1 MSLDKNTEIKIEP
14 MSDRTI
20 NINVPVLARV
30 EGEGALDIRVED
42 RRITDLKLRIF
53 EPPRLFEKF
62 LEGRH
67 YSEVPDIV
75 TRICGICP
83 VAYQMSA
90 VYAFETLF
98 GTQITP
104 WIDAMRR
111 AYYCGEWIESHALH
125 IHLLALPDF
134 LGYSSVPEMAK
145 QFPHEV
151 RRGLRLQG
159 LGNELIKLFGA
170 RSVNPVGVKVGGFH
184 RAPDEA
190 AVATLVEQLRSAL
203 PDAKAL
209 LEWVATL
216 NFPDRSQEFVS
227 VTLQHPV
234 EYPVNML
241 GTTLLTSAGHNL
253 EISSFEE
260 YFKESQVP
268 HSTALHSHLDGS
280 PYLVGP
286 LARLNL
292 NYEQLH
298 HEVKASLSNT
308 KIRFP
313 SDNPYHNIV
322 ARAAEIYFALLEA
335 VRLLEDYASPAT
347 AAVEVTPK
355 AGSAYGC
362 TEAPRGTLWHRY
374 EVNGDG
380 IITLA
385 KLVPPTSQNQAR
397 IEEDLRLSLEALGL
411 DNDEATLRQHAE
423 QVIRNY
429 DPCISC
435 ATHFIDLTVTRD

>member
-1 MSLDKNTEIKIEP
+1 M

-30 EGEGALDIRVED
+30 EGEGALDLRIENGS
-42 RRITDLKLRIF
+42 ITDLKLRIF

-90 VYAFETLF
+90 VYAMEQLF

-111 AYYCGEWIESHALH
+111 VYYCGEWIESHALH
-125 IHLLALPDF
+125 IHLLAAPDF
-134 LGYSSVPEMAK
+134 LGFENAPAMAK
-145 QFPHEV
+145 QFPDEV

-170 RSVNPVGVKVGGFH
+170 RSVNPIGVKIGGFH
-184 RAPDEA
+184 KAPEEETVAALLERLRA
-190 AVATLVEQLRSAL
+190 AL

-209 LEWVATL
+209 IEWLATL
-216 NFPDRSQEFVS
+216 DFPQRTQAFVS
-227 VTLQHPV
+227 VSLQHPV
-234 EYPVNML
+234 EYPINMRDTSL
-241 GTTLLTSAGHNL
+241 ATSAGHHIAINA
-253 EISSFEE
+253 FED

-268 HSTALHSHLDGS
+268 HSTALHCHLDGK

-292 NYEQLH
+292 NYDQLH
-298 HEVKASLSNT
+298 DEVKTVLANT
-308 KIRFP
+308 GIAFP
-313 SDNPYHNIV
+313 SDNPYHNII
-322 ARAAEIYFALLEA
+322 ARAAEIYYALLEA
-335 VRLLEDYASPAT
+335 VRLLENYQRPTA

-355 AGSAYGC
+355 AGTAYGC

-374 EVNGDG
+374 EIDDEG
-380 IITLA
+380 IITA
-385 KLVPPTSQNQAR
+385 ARLVPPTSQNQAR
-397 IEEDLRLSLEALGL
+397 IEADLHLSLEALGL
-411 DNDEATLRQHAE
+411 DNDETTLRQHAE

-435 ATHFIDLTVTRD
+435 ATHFLDLTVTRN